1 MINQQIPESSADR
14 EFDYLRDKHRQL
26 REKNSPE
33 LNLRTHRS
41 ISWIARA
48 AALIDDDT
56 DAAFIFCWIA
66 FNAAYAK
73 DMGVGPGSFARTN
86 FQGYFD
92 ALVRCDPKG
101 RIDHEIWYQF
111 DALVAELLDN
121 KYIFSPFWK
130 SHNGDAKYNNWELR
144 FENAKKAAQYAVEG
158 RETAKLLSIL
168 FDRLYVLRNQ
178 LVHGGATWNSKI
190 NRKQVRNGTELL
202 LSLLPVFVD
211 TMMSNPDEDWGAP
224 YYPVV
229 E

>member
-1 MINQQIPESSADR
+1 MAEVSND
-14 EFDYLRDKHRQL
+14 FDYLRDKHRQL
-26 REKNSPE
+26 REQNSPE

-48 AALIDDDT
+48 AALIDGDP
-56 DAAFIFCWIA
+56 DAAFIFSWIA

-73 DMGVGPGSFARTN
+73 DMGDDPGSFARADFLN
-86 FQGYFD
+86 FFD

-101 RIDHEIWYQF
+101 RIAHEIWYQF
-111 DALVAELLDN
+111 EGVVAELLDN

-130 SHNGDAKYNNWELR
+130 FHNGDAEYENWELR
-144 FENAKKAAQYAVEG
+144 FENAKKAAHYAIEG
-158 RETAKLLSIL
+158 QETSKLLSIL

-178 LVHGGATWNSKI
+178 LVHGGATWNSQV
-190 NRKQVRNGTELL
+190 NRKQVQDGAELL
-202 LSLLPVFVD
+202 LSLLPVFID
-211 TMMSNPDEDWGAP
+211 TMLSNPQENWGAP